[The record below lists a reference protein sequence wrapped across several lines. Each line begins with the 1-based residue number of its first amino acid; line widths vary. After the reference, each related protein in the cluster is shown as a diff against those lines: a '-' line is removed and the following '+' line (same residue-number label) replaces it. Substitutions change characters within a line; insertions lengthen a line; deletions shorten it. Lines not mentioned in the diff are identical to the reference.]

1 MADIGTTF
9 NSPFTDPVS
18 SFIGNAPAQPS
29 AAPEPSPSVDVKA
42 SPAPVAEPSPEQKI
56 IQLGERTKRGY
67 EDLGQKYLKATQPA
81 MKEIA
86 EGIKAES
93 DIAIDKERTLNESNR
108 VKSQTIAEAY
118 KQEAEAIRT
127 SQEYNDYEKVINELQ
142 KQEFVPTKENAQDLA
157 QLFTYISLV
166 GFGIGKGGR
175 GSAQAAMSAMTG
187 MMEGHMKGRDDLYKR
202 EKDIFETNIKLLKDK
217 AEYIDK
223 KLKKII
229 ELAATD
235 RTAAER
241 MADELF
247 YETNATFYKD
257 IKDKQGLM
265 IAGKI
270 AEKNLEL
277 MNKAFDISLKQFEAT
292 QKVQEQLAM
301 LGIKQDLELGPF
313 LREFSKQYPQGTTQR
328 LYGASK
334 EDKDRIYN
342 SSQQITQTE
351 EVAKYIMDN
360 PKTVSALASAKNFI
374 NLDAIRS
381 LNSNEYELA
390 DEKSALVD
398 QQLDDAVKNGKLSVD
413 DAQSAKVLQKKLFSL
428 ALSDVRGSG
437 QRGSIY
443 LDKQFQKIYD
453 QASRPK
459 TLIDILGQREH
470 ENNNNLAAYQ
480 LGIENNIY
488 KSNYPLFNEGA
499 AQFYKNRAP
508 QPPQEVI
515 DFFTKNPNKTSVKIR
530 NTDMVYVRE
539 GNKIYEE

>member
-217 AEYIDK
+217 
-223 KLKKII
+223 
-229 ELAATD
+229 
-235 RTAAER
+235 
-241 MADELF
+241 
-247 YETNATFYKD
+247 
-257 IKDKQGLM
+257 
-265 IAGKI
+265 
-270 AEKNLEL
+270 LE
-277 MNKAFDISLKQFEAT
+277 
-292 QKVQEQLAM
+292 
-301 LGIKQDLELGPF
+301 
-313 LREFSKQYPQGTTQR
+313 SK
-328 LYGASK
+328 
-334 EDKDRIYN
+334 
-342 SSQQITQTE
+342 
-351 EVAKYIMDN
+351 
-360 PKTVSALASAKNFI
+360 
-374 NLDAIRS
+374 
-381 LNSNEYELA
+381 
-390 DEKSALVD
+390 DEKSFINSCL
-398 QQLDDAVKNGKLSVD
+398 N
-413 DAQSAKVLQKKLFSL
+413 
-428 ALSDVRGSG
+428 
-437 QRGSIY
+437 
-443 LDKQFQKIYD
+443 
-453 QASRPK
+453 
-459 TLIDILGQREH
+459 RE
-470 ENNNNLAAYQ
+470 
-480 LGIENNIY
+480 
-488 KSNYPLFNEGA
+488 
-499 AQFYKNRAP
+499 
-508 QPPQEVI
+508 
-515 DFFTKNPNKTSVKIR
+515 
-530 NTDMVYVRE
+530 
-539 GNKIYEE
+539 